1 MNWLKRLKGPS
12 KATAQTEHLVP
23 FDQQPAIT
31 VDVDA
36 HSPARWGMMVLGI
49 GFGGFL
55 LWAAFAP
62 LDAGVSSQGTVKVAS
77 NRKTIQHLT
86 GGIVDAI
93 EVKEGQAVKKNQV
106 LVRLN
111 PTNANAQLGIVQAQY
126 LSAQSSADRL
136 AAERDGKPTI
146 TFSSMLTEKFAGDSR
161 AKEAMALQTQLF
173 TSRRAALQAEL
184 GMLRENSQGTQE
196 QLKGLESLKQSREQ
210 QLAFVNEELKGVR
223 DMAAQGY
230 VPRNRMLQLERTVSE
245 ISGQLAETIAN
256 IGRTKNALSELK
268 LRMLQREKEYQK
280 EVETQLNEVQKEARA
295 QADRLA
301 ALEYEMANTQIKSPI
316 DGVVVGI
323 NMHTVGGVI
332 QPGFHI
338 MDVVPQNE
346 PMIVETKVATN
357 LIDKVH
363 PGLPVDLSFPAFS
376 HAHTPNVP
384 GVVDTVGADVLT
396 DEVTRMPY
404 YSVQVKV
411 TADGMKT
418 LGSLQIRPGMPA
430 AVVVKTGERTML
442 NYLVKPMIDRVSGA
456 FKEE

>member
-1 MNWLKRLKGPS
+1 M
-12 KATAQTEHLVP
+12 
-23 FDQQPAIT
+23 
-31 VDVDA
+31 
-36 HSPARWGMMVLGI
+36 
-49 GFGGFL
+49 
-55 LWAAFAP
+55 
-62 LDAGVSSQGTVKVAS
+62 AS

-93 EVKEGQAVKKNQV
+93 EVKEGQAVKKDQV

-111 PTNANAQLGIVQAQY
+111 PTTANAQLGIVQSQY
-126 LSAQSSADRL
+126 LSAQATTDRL
-136 AAERDGKPTI
+136 TAERDGKSEI
-146 TFSSMLTEKFAGDSR
+146 TFSPALTEKFASDSR

-210 QLAFVNEELKGVR
+210 QLSFVNEELKGVR

-245 ISGQLAETIAN
+245 ISGQLAENIAN

-268 LRMLQREKEYQK
+268 LRMLQRQKEYQK
-280 EVETQLNEVQKEARA
+280 EVETQLTELQKETRA

-323 NMHTVGGVI
+323 NVHTVGGVI

-338 MDVVPQNE
+338 TGRGAAARTHGHRSQDS
-346 PMIVETKVATN
+346 
-357 LIDKVH
+357 
-363 PGLPVDLSFPAFS
+363 DL
-376 HAHTPNVP
+376 
-384 GVVDTVGADVLT
+384 AD
-396 DEVTRMPY
+396 R
-404 YSVQVKV
+404 
-411 TADGMKT
+411 
-418 LGSLQIRPGMPA
+418 
-430 AVVVKTGERTML
+430 
-442 NYLVKPMIDRVSGA
+442 
-456 FKEE
+456 

>member
-1 MNWLKRLKGPS
+1 MNWLNRLKGPS

-62 LDAGVSSQGTVKVAS
+62 LDAGVATEGTVKVAS

-93 EVKEGQAVKKNQV
+93 EVKEGQAVKKDQV

-111 PTNANAQLGIVQAQY
+111 PTTANAQLGIVQSQY
-126 LSAQSSADRL
+126 LSAQATTDRL
-136 AAERDGKPTI
+136 TAERDGKSEI
-146 TFSSMLTEKFAGDSR
+146 TFSPALTEKFASDSR

-245 ISGQLAETIAN
+245 ISGQLAENIAN

-268 LRMLQREKEYQK
+268 LRMLQRQKEYQK
-280 EVETQLNEVQKEARA
+280 EVETQLTELQKETRA

-323 NMHTVGGVI
+323 NVHTVGGVI

-338 MDVVPQNE
+338 MDVVPQHE
-346 PMIVETKVATN
+346 PMVIEAKIPTT
-357 LIDKVH
+357 LIDKMH
-363 PGLPVDLSFPAFS
+363 PGLPVDLTFAAFN
-376 HAHTPNVP
+376 HAQTPNVP
-384 GVVDTVGADVLT
+384 GEVETVGADVLI
-396 DEVTRMPY
+396 DELSRMPY
-404 YSVQVKV
+404 YPIKVKV
-411 TADGMKT
+411 SAAGMKT
-418 LGSLQIRPGMPA
+418 LSKHQIRPGMP
-430 AVVVKTGERTML
+430 VTVTVKTGERTML
-442 NYLVKPMIDRVSGA
+442 NYLIKPMTARIGSA